1 MQALKRYI
9 ATTPWKEWELTL
21 ASADASFRRYFR
33 LSKGEETLIVMDSSQ
48 EKASLKP
55 FIDVTDR
62 LLNVGVNAPKILH
75 VNLNDGFL
83 ILQDFGN
90 THYLNR
96 LNRSNYEALYTAAM
110 REIITMQDADTT
122 DLPLYDATFLH
133 TEMALMQEWYL
144 EKYLHVDLTT
154 AQKQMIKETLNAISN
169 EVLSQPQE
177 VFVHRDYHSRNIMIQ
192 EDGTI
197 GIIDYQD
204 AMSGAIT
211 YDLVSLLKDCYI
223 AYDPKEIERLA
234 LIFRD
239 MKQLHVDDAT
249 FIRWFDFMGLQR
261 HIKVLGIFC
270 RLYLR
275 DGKDGYL
282 NDLILTRNYVI
293 ETAHKY
299 KLTQNLATLLSTIDL
314 PNI

>member
-33 LSKGEETLIVMDSSQ
+33 LSKGEDTLIVMDSSQ

-90 THYLNR
+90 IHYLNR

-154 AQKQMIKETLNAISN
+154 AQKQMIKETLNAISH

-234 LIFRD
+234 LMFRD

>member
-90 THYLNR
+90 IHYLNR

-110 REIITMQDADTT
+110 QEIITMQDADTT

-169 EVLSQPQE
+169 EVLSQPQK

>member
-90 THYLNR
+90 IHYLNR

-234 LIFRD
+234 LMFRD

>member
-90 THYLNR
+90 IHYLNR

-154 AQKQMIKETLNAISN
+154 AQKQMIKETLNAISH

-234 LIFRD
+234 LMFRD

>member
-90 THYLNR
+90 IHYLNR

-110 REIITMQDADTT
+110 QEIITMQDADTT

>member
-90 THYLNR
+90 IHYLNR

-110 REIITMQDADTT
+110 QEIITMQDADTT

-154 AQKQMIKETLNAISN
+154 AQKQMIKETLNAISH

-234 LIFRD
+234 LMFRD